1 MLLDIMHM
9 SISFQRFSGGLT
21 RKKLTPVSDIT
32 LSVRRGEIVALVGAS
47 GAGKSLLS
55 HALLGILPRN
65 ASMTGSY
72 SFKGMPLGQN
82 DFAKLRGK
90 EIALIPQ
97 SVTFL
102 NPLTKIKKQVYRSAR
117 LSGRCC
123 CTADECCNNTF
134 TRYQLSDAVK
144 SYFPFQISGGMARRV
159 LTATATVSMADLIIA
174 DEPTTGLDQAVIDQ
188 SLNHLKELATDGKGI
203 LFITHDLESAMKI
216 ADTIVVVY
224 NGKTVEVFP
233 TSLLTTH
240 PEILHPYTRAL
251 WNALPQNTF
260 IPLPEEAFT
269 VSHQSVQDCASS
281 CDFISFC
288 PQASSHCQE
297 SPCHLF
303 QKDNH
308 LTRCIHAA
316 N

>member
-1 MLLDIMHM
+1 MLLEIANM
-9 SISFQRFSGGLT
+9 SISFQRFHGGLT
-21 RKKLTPVSDIT
+21 RKKLTPVSDIM
-32 LSVRRGEIVALVGAS
+32 LNVKRGEIVALVGAS

-55 HALLGILPRN
+55 HALLGILPKN
-65 ASMTGSY
+65 ASMTGSFR
-72 SFKGMPLGQN
+72 FKGNPCSAKG
-82 DFAKLRGK
+82 FAKLRGK

-123 CTADECCNNTF
+123 CTANKCCDNTF
-134 TRYQLSDAVK
+134 ARYRLPETVK
-144 SYFPFQISGGMARRV
+144 SYLPFQISGGMARRV

-188 SLNHLKELATDGKGI
+188 SLNHLKELADEGKGI

-233 TSLLTTH
+233 TAMLNST
-240 PEILHPYTRAL
+240 PDILHPYTRAL
-251 WNALPQNTF
+251 WNALPQNAFT
-260 IPLPEEAFT
+260 PLPEEAFCP
-269 VSHQSVQDCASS
+269 SHQNNNERLST
-281 CDFISFC
+281 CDFFEFC
-288 PQASSHCQE
+288 PQSSSLCKE

-303 QKDNH
+303 QKKTH
-308 LTRCIHAA
+308 LTRCLHADS
-316 N
+316 